1 LPLIVVNERKNNWEN
16 VISIPGISLA
26 ELEKNLF
33 GSNKELFL
41 QFMRKILQWIPEA
54 RQSVKKFFD
63 NS

>member
-54 RQSVKKFFD
+54 RQSVKNFFD